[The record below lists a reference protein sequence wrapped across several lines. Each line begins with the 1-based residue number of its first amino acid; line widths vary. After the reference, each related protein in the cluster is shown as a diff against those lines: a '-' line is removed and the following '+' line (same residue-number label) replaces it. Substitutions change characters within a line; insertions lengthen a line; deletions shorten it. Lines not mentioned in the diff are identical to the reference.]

1 MLKHDKN
8 KKSKINVFFTSVVL
22 TVVECSRFS
31 DADLATIVHGGVIVG
46 EHIVHQ

>member
-8 KKSKINVFFTSVVL
+8 KKSKKNVFLTSVVL

-31 DADLATIVHGGVIVG
+31 DADLAAIVHGGVIVG